1 MLDLLAFIL
10 AAVAVIVALQFL
22 ADRTG
27 LPAAALFTVA
37 GLVYALLPGPN
48 LRLDPHVILT
58 FVIPPLIYSA
68 ALNSSLL
75 AIRANLRTVISLS
88 IGLVLATAVV
98 TGVGMDLFVPGVSLG
113 AGVALGAALSP
124 TDPVA
129 ALAVGGRAGLPAKLI
144 TIIEGEGLLND
155 ATALTTLTVAVT
167 AATSGG
173 FSPGDAILRFVLA
186 AAGGLLSGVIV
197 AVVVRLL
204 LRPSAIRCW
213 STAYRWARPS
223 PPTCSGRNCTSP
235 ACWRSRWP
243 G

>member
-27 LPAAALFTVA
+27 LPAAALFTVV
-37 GLVYALLPGPN
+37 GLVYAVLPGPN

-98 TGVGMDLFVPGVSLG
+98 TGAGTALFVPGVGLA

-129 ALAVGGRAGLPAKLI
+129 ALAVGGRAGLPAA
-144 TIIEGEGLLND
+144 TPEYQAAVRARRAIID
-155 ATALTTLTVAVT
+155 AQ
-167 AATSGG
+167 
-173 FSPGDAILRFVLA
+173 REE
-186 AAGGLLSGVIV
+186 
-197 AVVVRLL
+197 L
-204 LRPSAIRCW
+204 LRWRDAGHLPDSSLRVLERELDHEER
-213 STAYRWARPS
+213 TL
-223 PPTCSGRNCTSP
+223 PPHEGH
-235 ACWRSRWP
+235 
-243 G
+243 